1 MLVARPHTVSRGT
14 LDVDEGILAPVSFQD
29 LLLLESL
36 AKPGCR
42 RKAHASRSRS
52 RALQGLVDEGPNV
65 HAACAGHNP
74 VAKGPYDRSDPNE
87 EGAIKGPRPSGRR
100 CSSWLT

>member
-65 HAACAGHNP
+65 HALALGIILLQRAPMIGAIP
-74 VAKGPYDRSDPNE
+74 TKKAQSKGPGHLV
-87 EGAIKGPRPSGRR
+87 EGALRG
-100 CSSWLT
+100 